1 MDINSVQQ
9 AMRGL
14 GFTGINTDDPTLG
27 ALSPDAVIA
36 LHNLAPDKSD
46 PKKGEREVWIE
57 LDRQGH
63 ASKLRDKLVRLDAFL
78 GVWWRAVPRFRKAGR
93 PPIVIFVAPNI
104 EILKKQLA
112 IADETL
118 VVRSGQTRLGSASW
132 GNPVS
137 RKRVFFALETD
148 LHKGSMR
155 AYRVP
160 EETPRQ
166 RSEKAS
172 DQRERTEVRVV
183 QVRMDDLLPKSLL
196 AGRRLGTHE
205 PTNN

>member
-1 MDINSVQQ
+1 M
-9 AMRGL
+9 
-14 GFTGINTDDPTLG
+14 
-27 ALSPDAVIA
+27 
-36 LHNLAPDKSD
+36 
-46 PKKGEREVWIE
+46 
-57 LDRQGH
+57 
-63 ASKLRDKLVRLDAFL
+63 
-78 GVWWRAVPRFRKAGR
+78 
-93 PPIVIFVAPNI
+93 IFVAPNI